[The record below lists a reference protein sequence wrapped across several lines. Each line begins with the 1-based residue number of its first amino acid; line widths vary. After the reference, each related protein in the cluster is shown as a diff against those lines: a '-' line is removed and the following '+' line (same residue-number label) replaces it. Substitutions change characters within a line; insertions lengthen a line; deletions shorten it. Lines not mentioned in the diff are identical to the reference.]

1 MKKKAVIVLILV
13 AVVGAG
19 VALVMKK
26 RHQLAQETTPQT
38 LPVVVTTQTLKTGPV
53 ALTLRTTA
61 DVQAVR
67 DSMVSSRLT
76 AYVTALPLFEG
87 ERFKRGDLLARLDM
101 SPPGQGQAQ
110 GQSQGSSLDADLAA
124 AESNL
129 KAEQER
135 LRRAQV
141 LYPIQGV
148 SQEQLQSAEAAFAAA
163 RARHA
168 AARENLRNA
177 TVTAPFAGV
186 VSQRLVQPGD
196 LATPGK
202 PLLKIVDTRSGNRL
216 LVSVPET
223 VQPTGLRVG
232 GQTLPLRPWP
242 EAGPQGLRR
251 YEARTQDG
259 AFIPGARIEVRTVVF
274 ESSQA
279 LFLPRA
285 CLFNDD
291 GKSATVLRL
300 PDDKKVEPLRIAL
313 AAAGE
318 EGAATLDNRLHGQR
332 VACASPDILTRL
344 AAGVPFRVQPN

>member
-1 MKKKAVIVLILV
+1 
-13 AVVGAG
+13 
-19 VALVMKK
+19 
-26 RHQLAQETTPQT
+26 
-38 LPVVVTTQTLKTGPV
+38 
-53 ALTLRTTA
+53 
-61 DVQAVR
+61 
-67 DSMVSSRLT
+67 MVSSRLT
-76 AYVTALPLFEG
+76 AYVTGLPLFEG
-87 ERFKRGDLLARLDM
+87 DSFKRGDLLARLDM
-101 SPPGQGQAQ
+101 SPPGQGQP
-110 GQSQGSSLDADLAA
+110 QGSSLDADLAA

-148 SQEQLQSAEAAFAAA
+148 SQEQLQSAEAAFGAA

-168 AARENLRNA
+168 VARENLRNA

-186 VSQRLVQPGD
+186 VSQRLMQPGD

-202 PLLKIVDTRSGNRL
+202 PLLKIIDASSGNRL

-223 VQPTGLRVG
+223 LQPTGLRVG
-232 GQTLPLRPWP
+232 GQTLSLRPWP

-251 YEARTQDG
+251 YEARTHDG

-274 ESSQA
+274 ESKQA
-279 LFLPRA
+279 VFLPRA

-291 GKSATVLRL
+291 GKTATVLQL
-300 PDDKKVEPLRIAL
+300 PDDKSVEQLRISL
-313 AAAGE
+313 AGAGD

-344 AAGVPFRVQPN
+344 AAGVSFRIQDGK

>member
-1 MKKKAVIVLILV
+1 MKKKAVVVLVLV

-19 VALVMKK
+19 VALIMKK
-26 RHQLAQETTPQT
+26 RHQLAQEITPQT
-38 LPVVVTTQTLKTGPV
+38 LPVVVATQTLQTGPV
-53 ALTLRTTA
+53 VLTLRTTA

-67 DSMVSSRLT
+67 DSVVASRLT

-110 GQSQGSSLDADLAA
+110 GSSLDADLAA

-135 LRRAQV
+135 LRRAQA
-141 LYPIQGV
+141 LYPIQGI

-202 PLLKIVDTRSGNRL
+202 PLLKIVDTSSGNRL

-318 EGAATLDNRLHGQR
+318 EGAATLDSRLHGQR

-344 AAGVPFRVQPN
+344 AAGVSFRIQPN

>member
-1 MKKKAVIVLILV
+1 MKKKTVVVLIIL

-19 VALVMKK
+19 AALIMKK

-38 LPVVVTTQTLKTGPV
+38 LPVVVTTQTLQAGPV
-53 ALTLRTTA
+53 VLTLRTTA

-67 DSMVSSRLT
+67 DSMVASRLT

-87 ERFKRGDLLARLDM
+87 DSFKRGDLLARLDM
-101 SPPGQGQAQ
+101 SPPGQGQA
-110 GQSQGSSLDADLAA
+110 QGSSLDADLAA

-135 LRRAQV
+135 LRRAQA
-141 LYPIQGV
+141 LYPIQGI

-202 PLLKIVDTRSGNRL
+202 PLLKIVDTSSGNRL

-274 ESSQA
+274 QSSQA
-279 LFLPRA
+279 LFLSRA

-300 PDDKKVEPLRIAL
+300 PDNKKVEPLRIAL

-318 EGAATLDNRLHGQR
+318 EGAATLDNRLAGQR

-344 AAGVPFRVQPN
+344 AAGVSFRIQPN

>member
-1 MKKKAVIVLILV
+1 MKKKAVVVLILV

-19 VALVMKK
+19 VALIMKK

-38 LPVVVTTQTLKTGPV
+38 LPVVVTTQILQTGPV

-67 DSMVSSRLT
+67 DSMVASRLT

-87 ERFKRGDLLARLDM
+87 ELFKRGDLLARLDM
-101 SPPGQGQAQ
+101 SPPGQGQA
-110 GQSQGSSLDADLAA
+110 QGSSLDADLAA

-135 LRRAQV
+135 LRRSQA
-141 LYPIQGV
+141 LYPIQGI

-177 TVTAPFAGV
+177 TVIAPFAGV

-202 PLLKIVDTRSGNRL
+202 PLLKIVDTTSGNRL

-223 VQPTGLRVG
+223 VQPTALRVG

-251 YEARTQDG
+251 YEARTQDS

-318 EGAATLDNRLHGQR
+318 EGAATLDKRLAGQR

-344 AAGVPFRVQPN
+344 AAGVSFRVLGGK

>member
-1 MKKKAVIVLILV
+1 MKKKIIVVLILV
-13 AVVGAG
+13 VVIGAG

-26 RHQLAQETTPQT
+26 RNQVAQVKTPQT
-38 LPVVVTTQTLKTGPV
+38 LPVVVMARTLQAGPM

-61 DVQAVR
+61 DVQAMR
-67 DSMVSSRLT
+67 DSTVSSRLT

-101 SPPGQGQAQ
+101 TPAGQGQAQ
-110 GQSQGSSLDADLAA
+110 GSSLNTDLAA
-124 AESNL
+124 AESSL

-135 LRRAQV
+135 LRRAQA
-141 LYPIQGV
+141 LYPIQGI
-148 SQEQLQSAEAAFAAA
+148 SQEQFQSSEAAVAAA

-168 AARENLRNA
+168 AARENLRNSA
-177 TVTAPFAGV
+177 ITAPFDGI

-202 PLLKIVDTRSGNRL
+202 PLLKIVDTSSGNRL

-223 VQPTGLRVG
+223 VHPTGLRIG
-232 GQTLPLRPWP
+232 TQTLPLRPWP

-251 YEARTQDG
+251 YEARTPGGD
-259 AFIPGARIEVRTVVF
+259 FIPGSRIEVRLAIF
-274 ESSQA
+274 ESSEA
-279 LFLPRA
+279 IFLPRS
-285 CLFNDD
+285 CVFDDD
-291 GKSATVLRL
+291 GKTATVLRL

-318 EGAATLDNRLHGQR
+318 EGAATLDSRLAGSR
-332 VACASPDILTRL
+332 VACGSPDILTRL
-344 AAGVPFRVQPN
+344 AAGVSFRVQPK

>member
-1 MKKKAVIVLILV
+1 MKKKVVIVLILI
-13 AVVGAG
+13 AVIGAG
-19 VALVMKK
+19 VALIVKK
-26 RHQLAQETTPQT
+26 RHQLSQETTPQT
-38 LPVVVTTQTLKTGPV
+38 LPVVVTSQTLQAGPV
-53 ALTLRTTA
+53 TLTLRTTA

-67 DSMVSSRLT
+67 DSVVASRLT

-87 ERFKRGDLLARLDM
+87 DRFKRGDLLARLDM

-110 GQSQGSSLDADLAA
+110 GSSLDADLAA
-124 AESNL
+124 AESGL

-135 LRRAQV
+135 LRRAQT
-141 LYPIQGV
+141 LFPIQGI
-148 SQEQLQSAEAAFAAA
+148 SQEQLQSAEAAFAAT

-168 AARENLRNA
+168 TARENLRNA

-186 VSQRLVQPGD
+186 VSQRLAQPGD

-202 PLLKIVDTRSGNRL
+202 PLLKIVDTGSGNRL

-251 YEARTQDG
+251 YEARTSDG

-274 ESSQA
+274 ESGQA
-279 LFLPRA
+279 VFLPRA

-318 EGAATLDNRLHGQR
+318 EGAATLDTRLHGQR

-344 AAGVPFRVQPN
+344 AAGVSFRVQPN

>member
-1 MKKKAVIVLILV
+1 MKKKIVVALILV
-13 AVVGAG
+13 AAIGAG
-19 VALVMKK
+19 AALITKK
-26 RHQLAQETTPQT
+26 RHLLAQEPIPQA
-38 LPVVVTTQTLKTGPV
+38 LPVVVAALTLQTGPV

-67 DSMVSSRLT
+67 DSVVASRLT

-101 SPPGQGQAQ
+101 SPPGQGQ
-110 GQSQGSSLDADLAA
+110 SQGGSLDADLAA
-124 AESNL
+124 AESGL

-135 LRRAQV
+135 LRRAQA
-141 LYPIQGV
+141 LYPIQGI

-163 RARHA
+163 RARHV

-186 VSQRLVQPGD
+186 VSQRLAQPGD

-202 PLLKIVDTRSGNRL
+202 PLLKIVDTRSGSRL

-223 VQPTGLRVG
+223 VQPTALRVG

-251 YEARTQDG
+251 YEARAPDG
-259 AFIPGARIEVRTVVF
+259 AFMPGSRIEVRAVVF
-274 ESSQA
+274 ESGQA
-279 LFLPRA
+279 VFLPRA

-318 EGAATLDNRLHGQR
+318 EGAATLDARLHGQR

-344 AAGVPFRVQPN
+344 AAGVPFRVQGGN

>member
-1 MKKKAVIVLILV
+1 MKKKAVVVLILV

-19 VALVMKK
+19 AALIAKK

-38 LPVVVTTQTLKTGPV
+38 LPVVVTSQTLQTGPV

-67 DSMVSSRLT
+67 DSVVASRLT

-87 ERFKRGDLLARLDM
+87 DRFKRGDLLARLDM

-110 GQSQGSSLDADLAA
+110 GSSLDADLAA
-124 AESNL
+124 AESSL

-135 LRRAQV
+135 LRRAQA
-141 LYPIQGV
+141 LYPIQGI
-148 SQEQLQSAEAAFAAA
+148 SQEQLQSAEAAFAAT
-163 RARHA
+163 RARHV

-186 VSQRLVQPGD
+186 VSQRLAQPGD

-202 PLLKIVDTRSGNRL
+202 PLLKIVDTGSGNRL
-216 LVSVPET
+216 LVSIPET

-259 AFIPGARIEVRTVVF
+259 AFIPGTRIEVRAVVF
-274 ESSQA
+274 ESGQA
-279 LFLPRA
+279 VFLPRA
-285 CLFNDD
+285 CLFGDD
-291 GKSATVLRL
+291 GKAATVLRL
-300 PDDKKVEPLRIAL
+300 SDDKKVEPLRIAL

-344 AAGVPFRVQPN
+344 AAGVPFRIQPN

>member
-1 MKKKAVIVLILV
+1 MKNKAVVVLILV
-13 AVVGAG
+13 VVIGAG
-19 VALVMKK
+19 VALIMKK
-26 RHQLAQETTPQT
+26 RHQLTQETTPQT
-38 LPVVVTTQTLKTGPV
+38 LPVVVTTLTLQTGPV

-67 DSMVSSRLT
+67 DSMVASRLT

-87 ERFKRGDLLARLDM
+87 DSFKRGDLLARLDM
-101 SPPGQGQAQ
+101 SPPSLGQA
-110 GQSQGSSLDADLAA
+110 QGSSLDADLAA

-135 LRRAQV
+135 LRRAQA

-148 SQEQLQSAEAAFAAA
+148 SQEQLQSADAAFAAA

-168 AARENLRNA
+168 VARENLRNA
-177 TVTAPFAGV
+177 TVTAPFDGV

-216 LVSVPET
+216 LVSVPES
-223 VQPTGLRVG
+223 VQPTALRVG

-242 EAGPQGLRR
+242 EASPQGLRR

-259 AFIPGARIEVRTVVF
+259 SFIPGARIEVRTVVF

-279 LFLPRA
+279 LLLPRA

-291 GKSATVLRL
+291 GKFATVLRL
-300 PDDKKVEPLRIAL
+300 PDDKKLEPLRIVL

-318 EGAATLDNRLHGQR
+318 EGAATLDNRLAGQR
-332 VACASPDILTRL
+332 VACASSDILTRL
-344 AAGVPFRVQPN
+344 AAGVSFRVQDGK

>member
-1 MKKKAVIVLILV
+1 MKKKAIVVLILIIV
-13 AVVGAG
+13 IGAG
-19 VALVMKK
+19 VALIMKK
-26 RHQLAQETTPQT
+26 RHQLAKETTPQT
-38 LPVVVTTQTLKTGPV
+38 LPVVVTTLILQTGPV

-67 DSMVSSRLT
+67 DSMVASRLT

-87 ERFKRGDLLARLDM
+87 DSFKRGDLLARLDM
-101 SPPGQGQAQ
+101 SPPGQGQV
-110 GQSQGSSLDADLAA
+110 QGSSLDADLAA

-129 KAEQER
+129 MAEQER
-135 LRRAQV
+135 LHRAQA
-141 LYPIQGV
+141 LHLIQGV
-148 SQEQLQSAEAAFAAA
+148 SQEQLQSAESSFAAA
-163 RARHA
+163 RARHTV
-168 AARENLRNA
+168 ARENLRNA

-186 VSQRLVQPGD
+186 VSQRLVQQGD

-216 LVSVPET
+216 LVSVPES
-223 VQPTGLRVG
+223 VQPTALRIG

-259 AFIPGARIEVRTVVF
+259 SFIPGARIEVRTVVF

-279 LFLPRA
+279 LLLPRA
-285 CLFNDD
+285 CLLNDD

-300 PDDKKVEPLRIAL
+300 PDDKKVEPLRIEL

-318 EGAATLDNRLHGQR
+318 EGVATLDNRLAGQR

-344 AAGVPFRVQPN
+344 AAGVSFRVQDGK

>member
-1 MKKKAVIVLILV
+1 MKKKAFVVLVLV

-19 VALVMKK
+19 VALIVKK
-26 RHQLAQETTPQT
+26 RHHLAQETTPQT
-38 LPVVVTTQTLKTGPV
+38 MPVVVAAQTLQTGPV
-53 ALTLRTTA
+53 ALTLPTTA

-67 DSMVSSRLT
+67 DHVVASRLT

-87 ERFKRGDLLARLDM
+87 ERFRRGDLLARLDM

-110 GQSQGSSLDADLAA
+110 GSSLDADLAA
-124 AESNL
+124 AESSL

-135 LRRAQV
+135 LRRAQA
-141 LYPIQGV
+141 LYPIQGI

-186 VSQRLVQPGD
+186 VSQRLAQPGD

-202 PLLKIVDTRSGNRL
+202 PLLKIVDTSSGNRL
-216 LVSVPET
+216 LVSLPET
-223 VQPTGLRVG
+223 VQPIALRAG

-251 YEARTQDG
+251 YEARTSDG

-279 LFLPRA
+279 VFLPRA

-300 PDDKKVEPLRIAL
+300 PDDKKIEPLRIAL

-318 EGAATLDNRLHGQR
+318 EGSATLDNRLHGQR

-344 AAGVPFRVQPN
+344 AAGVSFRIQPN